1 MTTKPKAKKFRIR
14 RSTGT
19 AAAASG
25 TGGTAAPEAA
35 SGAASTGAR
44 NAPPLRL
51 AASTAEGGTQQPRP
65 APSRSDARAASSGTA
80 GQPAQKEQTGQ
91 RTMQGQVSSPQEGAV
106 DAEIDAIKREGLTGR
121 QLRMARR
128 LAQKHNLPA
137 TSDYDAVRLLRKQG
151 VDPLQR
157 TNMLDLVV
165 SKDNAEKPGA
175 SKSAE
180 AQKIQLPQTVDP
192 SRTTLPSTEMSPAK
206 RREVEIGQIQRDIA
220 RRRRR
225 KMLLLLTRL
234 AFFVFL
240 PTLIVGWY
248 YFRVATPMY
257 ASKSEFVILQAD
269 GAIGGGMG
277 GFFAGTQFATSQD
290 SISVQSF
297 LESKE
302 AMLLLDRDLGFKEH
316 FQQPWIDPIQRLAAD
331 ASNEDAYKTY
341 SRIVTIGYDPTE
353 GVIRMEVAAPDPQVA
368 TEFSEK
374 LLSYAE
380 ARVNNLSEKKREDQ
394 MREARASFESAQ
406 AERRKAQEALVNLQ
420 QQGSILDP
428 EGVIAGLRARI
439 NQVEVQLQEKELQ
452 LAALL
457 DNARPNAAKVDG
469 ARGDVE
475 RLRDLLA
482 SLNAEMLDASNGENS
497 LAQLSVRI
505 QMAQAD
511 LASRDMMLQSSLQQM
526 ETTRMEANRQVRYLT
541 VSVNPVPSQEADYPR
556 AFENTVLAFIV
567 FAGIYLMISLTA
579 SILREQVSS

>member
-14 RSTGT
+14 RSTGGT
-19 AAAASG
+19 AAAATSG
-25 TGGTAAPEAA
+25 TGAVRATDATAPQAGHG
-35 SGAASTGAR
+35 SQ
-44 NAPPLRL
+44 PLRL
-51 AASTAEGGTQQPRP
+51 AASSNASEAQQSGAAASRPRP
-65 APSRSDARAASSGTA
+65 DSAQA
-80 GQPAQKEQTGQ
+80 G
-91 RTMQGQVSSPQEGAV
+91 MQGQVSSPKEAAI

-165 SKDNAEKPGA
+165 SKDGETKP
-175 SKSAE
+175 E
-180 AQKIQLPQTVDP
+180 APEAKKEAKKIQLPQTVDP
-192 SRTTLPSTEMSPAK
+192 ARTTLPSTDMSPAQ
-206 RREVEIGQIQRDIA
+206 RREIEIGQIQRDIA

-234 AFFVFL
+234 AFFVLL
-240 PTLIVGWY
+240 PTMIVGWY

-269 GAIGGGMG
+269 GSLGSVG

-316 FQQPWIDPIQRLAAD
+316 FQQSWIDPIQRLAPD
-331 ASNEDAYKTY
+331 ATNEEAYKTY

-353 GVIRMEVAAPDPQVA
+353 GVIRMEVAATDPQVS

-406 AERRKAQEALVNLQ
+406 TERRKAQEALVTLQ

-457 DNARPNAAKVDG
+457 DNARPNQAKVDG

-475 RLRDLLA
+475 RLRNLLT

-511 LASRDMMLQSSLQQM
+511 LASRDLMLQSALQQM

-541 VSVNPVPSQEADYPR
+541 VSVNPVPSEEPDYPR
-556 AFENTVLAFIV
+556 AFENTILAFLV